1 MTEVQPFCGVR
12 YNQKKV
18 KNIRKVFAPPYD
30 IISAQEQKELYAQHP
45 ANIVRL
51 ILGKISKSD
60 TVSNNRYTRA
70 ARFFQQWLSQ
80 GILVQE
86 DRPCLYL
93 YAQEYLVD
101 GIRKQRFGFIGR
113 MQFAAK
119 GKGCLPHEHTLA
131 KPKEDRLRLFREV
144 RANLSPIF
152 SFYLDKNN
160 GVEKILKPFCAAKP
174 LFDFKDNEQV
184 RHRFWKVDDAKTIN
198 KVRGLMKKKQVFIAD
213 GHHRYEVSRMFHEEM
228 KAAGRAQEAH
238 TDGVMMYFTGFSA
251 DNLCVLPTHRVV
263 KGVSG
268 LAQKVAALPDYFTVT
283 KVSTLKELSARQKK
297 ASGFSLGMFY
307 KSTFYLLLMKNRVL
321 LDRLMRKSPAQWR
334 SLDVAMLNTIV
345 FEHIFALNA
354 AEKEEKIQY
363 TRDAQE
369 AVKWVKAKKFDIA
382 FFPNATKPEQ
392 VKNIALSGS
401 RMPQKSTYFYP
412 KPISGLV
419 INKF

>member
-1 MTEVQPFCGVR
+1 MTEVLPFRGVR
-12 YNQKKV
+12 YDRKKV
-18 KNIRKVFAPPYD
+18 KNVNKVFAPPYD
-30 IISAQEQKELYAQHP
+30 IISAREQKALYARHP

-51 ILGKISKSD
+51 ILGKITAGD
-60 TVSNNRYTRA
+60 TAKNNRYTRA
-70 ARFFQQWLSQ
+70 ARFFRQWQDQ
-80 GILVQE
+80 GILIQE

-93 YAQEYLVD
+93 YVQEYVLD
-101 GIRKQRFGFIGR
+101 GVRKQRFGFIGR
-113 MQFAAK
+113 MQFAAD

-160 GVEKILKPFCAAKP
+160 RIEKILKPFCAAKP
-174 LFDFKDNEQV
+174 LFDFQDNEKV
-184 RHRFWKVDDAKTIN
+184 RHRFWKVDDAKAIN
-198 KVRGLMKKKQVFIAD
+198 KVRGLMRKKQVFIAD

-228 KAAGRAQEAH
+228 KAAGRVNEGQ

-263 KGVSG
+263 KGVPG
-268 LAQKVAALPDYFTVT
+268 LERKIAVLADYFTVT
-283 KVSTLKELSARQKK
+283 KVPTLKDLSARQKK
-297 ASGFSLGMFY
+297 VPGFSLGMFY
-307 KSTFYLLLMKNRVL
+307 KNTFYLLRMKNRAL

-345 FEHIFALNA
+345 FEHIFALDA
-354 AEKEEKIQY
+354 GQKEEKIQY
-363 TRDAQE
+363 TRDARE
-369 AVKWVKAKKFDIA
+369 AVAWVKTKKFDVA

>member
-119 GKGCLPHEHTLA
+119 GKGCLPH
-131 KPKEDRLRLFREV
+131 
-144 RANLSPIF
+144 
-152 SFYLDKNN
+152 
-160 GVEKILKPFCAAKP
+160 
-174 LFDFKDNEQV
+174 
-184 RHRFWKVDDAKTIN
+184 
-198 KVRGLMKKKQVFIAD
+198 
-213 GHHRYEVSRMFHEEM
+213 
-228 KAAGRAQEAH
+228 
-238 TDGVMMYFTGFSA
+238 
-251 DNLCVLPTHRVV
+251 
-263 KGVSG
+263 
-268 LAQKVAALPDYFTVT
+268 
-283 KVSTLKELSARQKK
+283 
-297 ASGFSLGMFY
+297 
-307 KSTFYLLLMKNRVL
+307 
-321 LDRLMRKSPAQWR
+321 
-334 SLDVAMLNTIV
+334 
-345 FEHIFALNA
+345 
-354 AEKEEKIQY
+354 
-363 TRDAQE
+363 
-369 AVKWVKAKKFDIA
+369 
-382 FFPNATKPEQ
+382 
-392 VKNIALSGS
+392 
-401 RMPQKSTYFYP
+401 
-412 KPISGLV
+412 
-419 INKF
+419 